1 MNRQKI
7 IELVMKLVDL
17 ARTSKG
23 KRKIY
28 REFPRKIKKTGGIQN
43 LIQQLKVMY
52 LYFKD
57 PHTSKTKKGLIG
69 AALLYFIMPFD
80 VVSDLIPVL
89 GLVDDGIAIAFVWS
103 MVEKELRQYAQQL
116 DSDIIDIT
124 SEVEIIEE
132 EK

>member
-1 MNRQKI
+1 
-7 IELVMKLVDL
+7 
-17 ARTSKG
+17 
-23 KRKIY
+23 
-28 REFPRKIKKTGGIQN
+28 
-43 LIQQLKVMY
+43 
-52 LYFKD
+52 
-57 PHTSKTKKGLIG
+57 
-69 AALLYFIMPFD
+69 MPFD

-89 GLVDDGIAIAFVWS
+89 GLVDDGIAIAIVWS